1 MDQNSFFEDNLG
13 FIIGKVHRQ
22 LRKEWQCR
30 LSELNITT
38 AQAAILSLVNE
49 SPHISQRDASRAL
62 EIDVMAVRRVLQD
75 LVDKEFL
82 EMKLNPSD
90 SRKFSYAVTV
100 KGKSLAE
107 NINKLAKDQNHRLAA
122 VLGPGAYKQIGL
134 CLAKILEQP
143 DLKTASGL
151 RAKSANS

>member
-22 LRKEWQCR
+22 LRKEWQGQ

-75 LVDKEFL
+75 LVDKNFL

-90 SRKFSYAVTV
+90 SRKFSYAVTAE
-100 KGKSLAE
+100 GKSLAQK
-107 NINKLAKDQNHRLAA
+107 IFKLAKEQNHRLAS
-122 VLGPGAYKQIGL
+122 VLGPVAYKQIGL

-143 DLKTASGL
+143 SPRTAS
-151 RAKSANS
+151 NSKN

>member
-1 MDQNSFFEDNLG
+1 MDHNSFFEDNLG

-22 LRKEWQCR
+22 LRKEWQSQ

-75 LVDKEFL
+75 LVDKKFL

-90 SRKFSYAVTV
+90 SRKFSYAVTAE
-100 KGKSLAE
+100 GKSLAE
-107 NINKLAKDQNHRLAA
+107 KIFKLAKEQNHRLAS
-122 VLGPGAYKQIGL
+122 VLGPVAYKQIGL

-143 DLKTASGL
+143 SPGSAS
-151 RAKSANS
+151 KNEM